1 MVDVLKIRSA
11 RAEDVDLLYKWS
23 NDELVRAQSFS
34 SEVIPYE
41 THCNWF
47 KQKLVDSKST
57 LLIIEIDEVP
67 AGIVR
72 FDEKEDGAVIG
83 VSIDK
88 DFRGKGLGS
97 KFIKVGVEEFFKESD
112 LTVLASIKKENIAS
126 VKSFKNAGFSLFKEE
141 EINGIESFIYQI
153 VK

>member
-1 MVDVLKIRSA
+1 M
-11 RAEDVDLLYKWS
+11 
-23 NDELVRAQSFS
+23 VRAQSFS

-47 KQKLVDSKST
+47 KQKLVDAKST

-97 KFIKVGVEEFFKESD
+97 KFIKVLRIKHILIIIHRPKNKTYFSTTSNTKIF
-112 LTVLASIKKENIAS
+112 LAIS
-126 VKSFKNAGFSLFKEE
+126 SF
-141 EINGIESFIYQI
+141 
-153 VK
+153 

>member
-47 KQKLVDSKST
+47 KQKLVDAKST

-97 KFIKVGVEEFFKESD
+97 KFIKVGV
-112 LTVLASIKKENIAS
+112 
-126 VKSFKNAGFSLFKEE
+126 
-141 EINGIESFIYQI
+141 
-153 VK
+153 